1 MKIGIVGGTFDPIHI
16 GHLLLGSFAREQL
29 GLDRIWFMPAGMPYF
44 KEGKKVSSRKDRL
57 AMTRLAVKGIEEAD
71 VCDIELKREGRT
83 YTFETV
89 EELNRTYPDDEFFF
103 IFGADCLDQ
112 IQTWRFPERIL
123 AGCTLVAAARG
134 KSSERKSLEAKAEAL
149 MKQFGGRILVMDF
162 PVIELSS
169 TMIRERAAAGL
180 SLRFLVPLN
189 VENYIIRRKLYLK
202 EEEVQ

>member
-1 MKIGIVGGTFDPIHI
+1 MKIGIVGGTFDPIHV
-16 GHLLLGSFAREQL
+16 GHLLLGSFAWEQL

-57 AMTRLAVKGIEEAD
+57 AMTRLAVKGIEAAD

-89 EELNRTYPDDEFFF
+89 EELNRTCPEDEFFF

-112 IQTWRFPERIL
+112 IRTWRFPERIL
-123 AGCTLVAAARG
+123 SGCTLVAAARG
-134 KSSERKSLEAKAEAL
+134 KTAERKILEEKAETL
-149 MKQFGGRILVMDF
+149 MQQFGGKILVMDF

-180 SLRFLVPLN
+180 SLRFLVPSN
-189 VENYIIRRKLYLK
+189 VEKYIIRRHLYRK
-202 EEEVQ
+202 EEEA